1 MKRWVII
8 LIVAGVL
15 VAGFFGFQAYRQS
28 QARQSMEDLQ
38 TEIIAK
44 GDLTATV
51 GATGSVRSN
60 QTALLSF
67 QTSGTVDFVHQ
78 GVSERVSEGEV
89 LATLKRSSL
98 SSQIILA
105 EAELVSAKRALEDL
119 LDSRQAS
126 AAAQLA
132 LAQAQ
137 DALENAEYIKYVRQE
152 GYRASS
158 NTMKAA
164 EANLVLAN
172 EEVDVAEQRYEHA
185 SGDAG
190 KALALS
196 NLIAAKNQRDSIQR
210 NINWYLGAPTDLEQ
224 ALLDADVALTEARLV
239 DAQRDWERVK
249 DGPNPDDVRAAEARV
264 AASVATLDL
273 ARITAPFAGS
283 ITSIDVLAGDKISP
297 GTQAFRMDDLS
308 RLLVDVEVSEVDIN
322 RVALEQSVTLN
333 FDAVLDQVYS
343 GVVVEMGLIGV
354 SLQGV
359 VSFPVTVEVLDVD
372 EAIKPGMTA
381 AVNIIVE
388 QIENVV
394 LVPNR
399 AVRVRDGER
408 VVYLLVKGVLTP
420 TPVVLGATSD
430 LYSEILEG
438 DVNLGDEIVL
448 NPPSFMF
455 EAGEPPGF
463 MGGMGGMGGN

>member
-1 MKRWVII
+1 MKRWVVI
-8 LIVAGVL
+8 LIVVGVL
-15 VAGFFGFQAYRQS
+15 VAGYFGVQAYSQS
-28 QARQSMEDLQ
+28 QAQKSIEDLQ

-78 GVSERVSEGEV
+78 GLGERVSAGEV
-89 LATLKRSSL
+89 LATLKMNSL

-105 EAELVSAKRALEDL
+105 EAELVSAKRALDDL
-119 LDSRQAS
+119 LFSRQSS

-132 LAQAQ
+132 LAQAVET
-137 DALENAEYIKYVRQE
+137 LEDAEYVEYVRQE
-152 GYRASS
+152 GYRASKD
-158 NTMKAA
+158 TIRAA

-172 EEVDVAEQRYEHA
+172 QEVDVAQQRYDHA
-185 SGDAG
+185 SGETSR
-190 KALALS
+190 ALALS
-196 NLIAAKNQRDSIQR
+196 NLISAKKKRDSIQR
-210 NINWYLGAPTDLEQ
+210 NINWYLGSPTDGEQ
-224 ALLDADVALTEARLV
+224 ALLDADVAIAEARLA
-239 DAQRDWERVK
+239 DAQREWERVK
-249 DGPNPDDVRAAEARV
+249 DGPNPDDIRAAEARV
-264 AASVATLDL
+264 AASEATLDL

-283 ITSIDVLAGDKISP
+283 ITSIDVLAGDKVSP
-297 GTQAFRMDDLS
+297 GTPGFRIDDLS
-308 RLLVDVEVSEVDIN
+308 RLLVEVEISEVDIN
-322 RVALEQSVTLN
+322 RVALGQSVTLN
-333 FDAVLDQVYS
+333 FDAVLDQVYN
-343 GVVVEMGLIGV
+343 GVVVEKGLIGI

-359 VSFPVTVEVLDVD
+359 VSFPVTVELMDAD

-408 VVYLLVKGVLTP
+408 VVYLLENGVMTP

-430 LYSEILEG
+430 LYSEVLEG
-438 DVNLGDEIVL
+438 DVKMGDEIIL
-448 NPPSFMF
+448 NPPSFIF
-455 EAGEPPGF
+455 ESGEPPGF
-463 MGGMGGMGGN
+463 MGGMR

>member
-15 VAGFFGFQAYRQS
+15 VAGVFGVQAYRQS
-28 QARQSMEDLQ
+28 QARQSIEDLQ

-60 QTALLSF
+60 QTALLTF
-67 QTSGTVDFVHQ
+67 QTSGIVDFVHQ
-78 GVSERVSEGEV
+78 SLGERVSAGEV
-89 LATLKRSSL
+89 LATLRRTSL

-105 EAELVSAKRALEDL
+105 EAELVSAKRALDDL
-119 LDSRQAS
+119 LESDQAS

-132 LAQAQ
+132 LAQAEDLLK
-137 DALENAEYIKYVRQE
+137 DAIYTLTVRQE
-152 GYRASS
+152 GNRASS
-158 NTMKAA
+158 NTILAA
-164 EANLVLAN
+164 EANLILAN
-172 EEVDVAEQRYEHA
+172 EEVDRAQQLYDHA

-196 NLIAAKNQRDSIQR
+196 NLIAAKQNRDSIQR
-210 NINWYLGAPTDLEQ
+210 NLNWYLGFPTEVEQ
-224 ALLDADVALTEARLV
+224 ALLDADVVLAEARLA

-249 DGPNPDDVRAAEARV
+249 DGPNLDDIRAAEARV
-264 AASVATLDL
+264 AASEATLGMGL
-273 ARITAPFAGS
+273 ISAPFAGS
-283 ITSIDVLAGDKISP
+283 ITSIDVMVGDTISP
-297 GTQAFRMDDLS
+297 GTPAFRIDDLS
-308 RLLVDVEVSEVDIN
+308 RLLVEVEVSEVDIN
-322 RVALEQSVTLN
+322 LVALGQSVTLN

-343 GVVVEMGLIGV
+343 GVVVEMGLIGI
-354 SLQGV
+354 SMQGV
-359 VSFPVTVEVLDVD
+359 VSFPVTVEVIDAD

-381 AVNIIVE
+381 AVYVIVE

-408 VVYLLVKGVLTP
+408 VVYLFVNGVMTSV
-420 TPVVLGATSD
+420 PVVLGATSD
-430 LYSEILEG
+430 LYSEVLEG
-438 DVNLGDEIVL
+438 DLKVGDEIIL

-463 MGGMGGMGGN
+463 MGGMGGM